1 MGSLIRFEFDK
12 LFRTKSFYIC
22 TAVALSVLILGAL
35 ATNLLAGEMLSID
48 SSPYSGWY
56 YAANAVEGSNL
67 NLLLGIFT
75 ALFICEDNAQNT
87 LKNIIA
93 RGFSRTAICTAKY
106 LVSLCAAV
114 IMFLAATLCGFVTGS
129 VLWRVGEEE
138 GSLRMILMQLLV
150 FCAFHALFF
159 AISEMIAKPG
169 GSIAVNIVLPS
180 VISLTLL
187 LCDTLMHS
195 LLNIK
200 EFSLSDYWL
209 SAFADT
215 AAFSNPE
222 TGEAVT
228 AVVGSVIYLAL
239 FYFIGVLFARR
250 KEV

>member
-22 TAVALSVLILGAL
+22 TAVALSVLVLGAL
-35 ATNLLAGEMLSID
+35 ATNLLAGSMYSE
-48 SSPYSGWY
+48 SPYGGWY
-56 YAANAVEGSNL
+56 YAANAVEGANL

-114 IMFLAATLCGFVTGS
+114 IMFCAATLCGFVTGS
-129 VLWRVGEEE
+129 VLWQVGEVEQHP
-138 GSLRMILMQLLV
+138 RMIVMQLLV
-150 FCAFHALFF
+150 FCAYHALFF
-159 AISEMIAKPG
+159 AVSEMLTKPG
-169 GSIAVNIVLPS
+169 GSIAVNIMLPS

-187 LCDTLMHS
+187 LCDTLMRT
-195 LLNIK
+195 LLGIK
-200 EFSLSDYWL
+200 EFKLSDYWL
-209 SAFADT
+209 TSFSNT
-215 AAFSNPE
+215 ASFSNPE
-222 TGEAVT
+222 TGELVT
-228 AVVGSVIYLAL
+228 AIVGSVIYTAL